1 MITRDNIIQSLI
13 PYWTDKHYLLICD
26 CGFAKVDRL
35 QALYPKQVI
44 NMGIMEQGTVS
55 IAAGMAK
62 TGLIPIIY
70 SIATFITQRA
80 LEQIRLDIVD
90 NELNVKIIGN
100 GCDDYFKDMGNCHWC
115 KMTDVSLMNIINM
128 PVYHSIRFNEW
139 IESKKG
145 GYIRV

>member
-1 MITRDNIIQSLI
+1 MNVAI
-13 PYWTDKHYLLICD
+13 
-26 CGFAKVDRL
+26 
-35 QALYPKQVI
+35 LY
-44 NMGIMEQGTVS
+44 IMEQGTVS

-100 GCDDYFKDMGNCHWC
+100 GCDDYFKDMGSCHWC
-115 KMTDVSLMNIINM
+115 GIMDIELLEIIGM
-128 PVYHSIRFNEW
+128 PVYRQDKFKEW
-139 IESKKG
+139 IENKKG